1 MELID
6 NLKYGKLKPNVA
18 TIGFFDGV
26 HKGHQFLIQQIKKL
40 ADERGLASMAITFA
54 EHPRRVMQKEY
65 QPQLLSTLEEKCALL
80 SRQPLDYTAL
90 LHFTLEMSCM
100 TAKEFMQ
107 QVLLEELNVRVL
119 VIGYDHRFGHNRA
132 EGFDDYVRYGQE
144 IGIEVVL
151 AKSYSMDGVFVSSS
165 VIRSL
170 VQEGEMQHAAHCLG
184 SPYHLKGE
192 IVDGH
197 KVGRQIGFPTANIQV
212 DDPFKLLPANGV
224 YAVWVLLDGVR
235 HKGMLNIGNRPTVD
249 NGSEKSV
256 EVFILHFSADVYHHQ
271 IEVEFISRLRD
282 EKRFRSV
289 EELTNQ
295 LKRDAQTVETIL

>member
-6 NLKYGKLKPNVA
+6 KIEHVNLRPSVA

-26 HKGHQFLIQQIKKL
+26 HKGHQFLIQQIKDL
-40 ADERGLASMAITFA
+40 AESKGLASMAITFA

-65 QPQLLSTLEEKCALL
+65 QPQLLSTLEEKCSLL
-80 SRQPLDYTAL
+80 SQQSIDYTVL
-90 LHFTLEMSCM
+90 LHFTVEMSHL
-100 TAKEFMQ
+100 TAREFMK
-107 QVLLEELNVRVL
+107 QVLLEQLNVRML

-144 IGIEVVL
+144 IGIQVVL
-151 AKSYSMDGVFVSSS
+151 AQSYSMDGVCVSSS

-170 VQEGEMQHAAHCLG
+170 VSEGEMQQAARCQG
-184 SPYHLKGE
+184 RPYHLKGE

-197 KVGRQIGFPTANIQV
+197 KVGRQLGFPTANILV
-212 DDPFKLLPANGV
+212 DDPCKLLPANGV
-224 YAVWVLLDGVR
+224 YAVWVMLDGSR
-235 HKGMLNIGNRPTVD
+235 YKGMLNIGNRPTVD

-271 IEVEFISRLRD
+271 IEVEFVSRLRD

-295 LKRDAQTVETIL
+295 LKKDAQTVETIL